1 MKKLTTLL
9 LATLLMVA
17 CSVPFGLAAEET
29 ITLRF
34 WGALQPEYGYDQI
47 EKDFNEQFK
56 DQGIQVEYVRYVND
70 VDGNMQLE
78 TYLMS
83 GGEIDVF
90 IGYKDIGTVKTRA
103 DANLMLDMTEY
114 FAARGFDPVAAVGAG
129 SVSNFM
135 VDDRYYAVP
144 TRYENPSWML
154 VNVDMLTAA
163 GLEVPYDGWTFE
175 QFREYA
181 KALTHGDGLDKV
193 YGMFWGGTA
202 LRGAFRTL
210 LGTVL
215 DEYSVYKDDACTET
229 NFDDP
234 VFAKTLQLMVDTTLT
249 DGTAPSF
256 ADETAASLSF
266 ANTFLEGKAAMT
278 MGISQVRLVKDL
290 ANYPHDFTTALVPFP
305 VPDESYLQTSGL
317 HQYFN
322 GAGDTISVA
331 ASTEYPEEA
340 VDFAIWYITGGMTP
354 LAGINRIPLYTEI
367 ETDEVIAAL
376 NSIPGV
382 LDEQSV
388 TKYVTIDQSNVSV
401 VGDRPYWAKAQID
414 TVLAEEVEAAMNGR
428 KDVATALADMKTRAD
443 ALIQEAMG
451 N

>member
-1 MKKLTTLL
+1 MKKLLTVLLVTLL
-9 LATLLMVA
+9 VTA
-17 CSVPFGLAAEET
+17 CIAPAGLAKDEVV
-29 ITLRF
+29 TLRF

-47 EKDFNEQFK
+47 EKNFNEQFK
-56 DQGIQVEYVRYVND
+56 DKGIQVEYVRYVND

-90 IGYKDIGTVKTRA
+90 IGYKDIGTVKNRA
-103 DANLMLDMTEY
+103 DANLMLDMTDY

-129 SVSNFM
+129 SVSNFL
-135 VDDRYYAVP
+135 VGDRYYAVP

-154 VNVDMLTAA
+154 VNVDMLEAA
-163 GLEVPYDGWTFE
+163 GLAVPYDGWTFE

-181 KALTHGDGLDKV
+181 KTLTSGEGLDKA

-215 DEYSVYKDDACTET
+215 DEYSVYKDDDCTET
-229 NFDDP
+229 NFDHP
-234 VFAKTLQLMVDTTLT
+234 VFAQTLQLMVDTTLV
-249 DGTAPSF
+249 DASAPSF
-256 ADETAASLSF
+256 ADETAASMSF

-305 VPDESYLQTSGL
+305 VPDESYLESSGL

-331 ASTEYPEEA
+331 AATEHPEEA

-354 LAGINRIPLYTEI
+354 LAGINRIPLYSEI
-367 ETDEVIAAL
+367 SVDDVIAAL
-376 NSIPGV
+376 NSIEGV
-382 LDEQSV
+382 LDEKSV
-388 TKYVTIDQSNVSV
+388 EQYVTIDQSGVSV

-414 TVLAEEVEAAMNGR
+414 TVLTEEVAEAMNGR
-428 KDVATALADMKTRAD
+428 KDVATALKDMKTRSD
-443 ALIQEAMG
+443 ALIQEAMK
-451 N
+451 